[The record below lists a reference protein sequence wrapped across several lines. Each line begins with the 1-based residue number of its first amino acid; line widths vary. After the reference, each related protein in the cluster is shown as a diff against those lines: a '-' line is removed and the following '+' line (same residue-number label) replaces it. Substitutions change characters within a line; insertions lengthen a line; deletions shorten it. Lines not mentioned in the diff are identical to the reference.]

1 MSVFNYFRS
10 FLIKTLSFHEVF
22 IFVFSGNQC
31 NDVFELDFNLK
42 NSLPD
47 EAKFVKLSNFYMSIS
62 PSQKAPPPESPW
74 NPPAAREGNRFMKKQ
89 YLLESVWLNLRK
101 FFISAPS
108 TKTCKTFEVE
118 SL

>member
-1 MSVFNYFRS
+1 M
-10 FLIKTLSFHEVF
+10 
-22 IFVFSGNQC
+22 FSGNQC

-62 PSQKAPPPESPW
+62 PSQKAPR